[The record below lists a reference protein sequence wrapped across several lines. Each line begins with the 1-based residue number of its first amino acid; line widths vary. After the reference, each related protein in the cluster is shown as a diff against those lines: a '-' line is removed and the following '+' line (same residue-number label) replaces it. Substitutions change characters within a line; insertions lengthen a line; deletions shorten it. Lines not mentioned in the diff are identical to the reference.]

1 MASAESAHPPVVR
14 VSGRAQ
20 AELRAGEALVF
31 DWTSLAFCCA
41 AAGEIS
47 LRPTTL
53 LQAQRSPAYVPL
65 RTGDGPS
72 VFAHRRAYP
81 MLVGRDIQVD
91 CRRRLGVRSFSSSL
105 PPTSGCARRSGAS
118 PEATAGTARL
128 PVLMLRP
135 TDAQQEIR
143 RTIGQLPTNEGL
155 CDSPSKWS
163 FRPLIG
169 CPQLVSRIDVPH
181 PAISQGSAT
190 AVDRVLALV
199 RQRHQY

>member
-1 MASAESAHPPVVR
+1 LGNDTEDSAKEVYFMASTQSAHPPVVR

-31 DWTSLAFCCA
+31 DWISLAFCCA

-53 LQAQRSPAYVPL
+53 LRAQRSPAYLPL

-81 MLVGRDIQVD
+81 MLIGRDIQVD

-105 PPTSGCARRSGAS
+105 PPDLGLRTSFGREPGADRRDNSASGAD
-118 PEATAGTARL
+118 AL
-128 PVLMLRP
+128 P
-135 TDAQQEIR
+135 
-143 RTIGQLPTNEGL
+143 N
-155 CDSPSKWS
+155 
-163 FRPLIG
+163 
-169 CPQLVSRIDVPH
+169 
-181 PAISQGSAT
+181 
-190 AVDRVLALV
+190 
-199 RQRHQY
+199 